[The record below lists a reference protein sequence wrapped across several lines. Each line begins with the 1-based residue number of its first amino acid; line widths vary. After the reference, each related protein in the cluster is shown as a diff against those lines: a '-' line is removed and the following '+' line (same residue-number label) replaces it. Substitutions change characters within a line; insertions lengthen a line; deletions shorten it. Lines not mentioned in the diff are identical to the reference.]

1 MQYQNTLD
9 FAREMDKN
17 DSLRSFRSRFNF
29 PQHNGSDVAYFT
41 GNSLGLQP
49 KAAKDIINEVMDDWA
64 NMAVEGH
71 FYAEKPWF
79 EYHKLFKKDAAMLA
93 GCKESE
99 VVIMNSLTVNLHLLM
114 VSFYQPEGKRFK
126 ILCEEKA
133 FPSDQYV
140 LETQVKFHGFNPEE
154 AIVEVGPRPGKWTI
168 DEQDILDK
176 IEELGDELALVMM
189 GGVNYYTGQVFD
201 MKKITAAAHKKG
213 AIVGWDLAHAYG
225 NIKLNLSEWN
235 VDFAAWCTYKYLNSG
250 PGALSGIFVNERF
263 ENDNSLNRFAGW
275 WGYDQATRFKMA
287 KGFVPMTGADGWQV
301 SNGPILG
308 KAAHLESLKIF
319 EEAGFENCLKKRDL
333 LTGFLEFILDDISE
347 KSQTVK
353 VEIITPRDKTQRGCQ
368 LSMFIHGRG
377 REVFEHLMKNGVI
390 VDWREPNVIRM
401 APVPLYN
408 SFEDVFRAGQLLREM
423 CV

>member
-1 MQYQNTLD
+1 MQYQNTLE
-9 FAREMDKN
+9 FAREMDKQ
-17 DSLRSFRSRFNF
+17 DPLGSFRLRFNF
-29 PQHNGSDVAYFT
+29 PQHNGENVAYFT

-49 KAAKDIINEVMDDWA
+49 KSAQTIIQEVMDDWA

-79 EYHKLFKKDAAMLA
+79 DYHKLFKKDAAMLA

-114 VSFYQPEGKRFK
+114 VSFYQPKGKRIK

-154 AIVEVGPRPGKWTI
+154 AIVEVGPKPGKWTI
-168 DEQDILDK
+168 DEEDILNK

-189 GGVNYYTGQVFD
+189 GGVNYYTGQVID
-201 MKKITAAAHKKG
+201 MKKITAAAQAKG
-213 AIVGWDLAHAYG
+213 ALVGWDLAHAYG
-225 NIKLNLSEWN
+225 NIKLNLSDWN

-250 PGALSGIFVNERF
+250 PGALSGIFVNERYG
-263 ENDNSLNRFAGW
+263 NDNSLNRFAGW
-275 WGYDQATRFKMA
+275 WGYDQSTRFKMA

-319 EEAGFENCLKKRDL
+319 EEAGFDNCCKKRDL
-333 LTGFLEFILDDISE
+333 LTGYLEFILDDISGQS
-347 KSQTVK
+347 KNVSF
-353 VEIITPRDKTQRGCQ
+353 EIITPRNKNQRGCQ
-368 LSMFIHGRG
+368 LSMFVHGRG

-408 SFEDVFRAGQLLREM
+408 SFEDVYKAGQLLKEM